1 MKRAAKHLFSGRFMM
16 TLGSIACADGIPGP
30 YRGPVYI
37 APSSWTG
44 FYAGVTLGGASST
57 GDTSQGINSI
67 FCTFGVVGCPASG
80 SALASALPGSFNTS
94 GSGVIGGGEVGWN
107 WQSGHLVWGIET
119 DFSATDISGSQTVA
133 PSAALVGFP
142 GHHAVNV
149 QETVSERLSYL
160 GTVRGRLGYTLM
172 NSLLAYGTGGFAYG
186 QVKSSASLAENL
198 SGGCACGPFP
208 TVTDSQSTTMT
219 GWTVGGG
226 LEWRFAPQWTLK
238 GEYLHYD
245 LGTLQNNLGFIQTG
259 GLGNPFYGA
268 TTTVSSKVEGE
279 IGRVGINFGF

>member
-1 MKRAAKHLFSGRFMM
+1 MPAS
-16 TLGSIACADGIPGP
+16 P
-30 YRGPVYI
+30 
-37 APSSWTG
+37 
-44 FYAGVTLGGASST
+44 LGGASST
-57 GDTSQGINSI
+57 ADTSQGINSV
-67 FCTFGVVGCPASG
+67 FCTFGLRGCPAFG
-80 SALASALPGSFNTS
+80 SAFASALPGSFKTF

-133 PSAALVGFP
+133 PSAVPVGFP
-142 GHHAVNV
+142 GRAVNV

-208 TVTDSQSTTMT
+208 TVIDSQSTTMT

-226 LEWRFAPQWTLK
+226 LEWRFAPQWTLM

-245 LGTLQNNLGFIQTG
+245 LGTLENNLGLIQAN
-259 GLGNPFYGA
+259 GLGAPFYGA

-279 IGRVGINFGF
+279 IGRVGINFGWDVQALETDDILGEKA